1 MGTRVAVV
9 GASGIG
15 KHHAKWWT
23 LEGADVCAFVGTS
36 DATVARTREVLTD
49 LFDFQGTGYTDLK
62 RMLEAERPEIVDVC
76 TPPARHY
83 AHAKTALVFG
93 CHVLCEKPFVYDPPE
108 DADVLLGQARELL
121 DLACDRGLRL
131 GVCTQYYVAARTFKR
146 LLDQT
151 QGATDVIEFQGH
163 LASPAKGR
171 PPNPAGTWGDLGPHL
186 LGGVQ
191 AVVPD
196 GRIDW
201 DSVRTE
207 FQGHDANA
215 WFEVVRPDGRRV
227 PCEILTDHTTDPP
240 SHVRRM
246 EINGARF
253 DLGGENDE
261 NGIYCAKITSP
272 FGEFREPDVM
282 RTVIH
287 EFLAGSPPM
296 AGDVAYTNLEWL
308 LRLLAMARGSG

>member
-1 MGTRVAVV
+1 MDTRIAVV

-23 LEGADVCAFVGTS
+23 LEGATVCAFVGTS
-36 DATVARTREVLTD
+36 DATVASTRDVLRSM
-49 LFDFQGTGYTDLK
+49 FDFRGTGYTDLG

-76 TPPARHY
+76 TPPALHY
-83 AHAKTALVFG
+83 EHAKAALAAG
-93 CHVLCEKPFVYDPPE
+93 CHVLCEKPFVYNPQE
-108 DADVLLGQARELL
+108 DAEVLLAQAGELL
-121 DLACDRGLRL
+121 ELARDRDLLL

-146 LLDQT
+146 LLDEA
-151 QGATDVIEFQGH
+151 QGVTDVTEFHGH

-171 PPNPAGTWGDLGPHL
+171 PPSPAGTWGDLGPHL

-191 AVVPD
+191 AVVPS

-201 DSVRTE
+201 GSVRTE
-207 FQGHDANA
+207 FRGHDANA
-215 WFEVVRPDGRRV
+215 WFDVVRSDGRRV
-227 PCEILTDHTTDPP
+227 PCEILTDHTTAPP
-240 SHVRRM
+240 SHVRRI
-246 EINGARF
+246 ELNGARF

-261 NGIYCAKITSP
+261 NGVYCAKITSP

-282 RTVIH
+282 RTVMH

-296 AGDVAYTNLEWL
+296 AGDAAYTNLEWL
-308 LRLLAMARGSG
+308 LRLLAMAQQ